1 MCAATETTWPSMG
14 ETMLLW
20 NARQVFTWS
29 YVLRKKKDTL
39 FPLYL
44 MFPNIKKVKILTP
57 IISSETMQSN
67 SKCIQQ
73 SSPPHFCCFI
83 QLCDQQQ
90 KTEWHVL
97 GWKISPVYKKQSQQ
111 GTYRIVATSCLQVN
125 LQT

>member
-1 MCAATETTWPSMG
+1 MAINGRNNVTVECQTG
-14 ETMLLW
+14 FHLVL
-20 NARQVFTWS
+20 R
-29 YVLRKKKDTL
+29 LRKKKDTL